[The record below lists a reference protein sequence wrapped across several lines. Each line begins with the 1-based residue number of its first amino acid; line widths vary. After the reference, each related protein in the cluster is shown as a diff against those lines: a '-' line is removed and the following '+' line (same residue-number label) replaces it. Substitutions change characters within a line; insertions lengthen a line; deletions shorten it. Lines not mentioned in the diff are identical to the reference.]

1 MYLSIQKNVCIL
13 KARVIF
19 FVIFYGGKI
28 LLDRGGAG
36 KFPTKNELSFFLQN
50 FSEQMK
56 EMATRM
62 EMV

>member
-1 MYLSIQKNVCIL
+1 MCIL